1 MSEKPI
7 DFKGLTIRT
16 DYRPGDMAYMLYM
29 HSRFYDFG
37 FHFEMYVAE
46 SLLEFVRNLD
56 VEKER
61 IWIAEDQGKIV
72 GTIALKNT
80 DGQAQLRYFLID
92 PEYRG
97 RGLGRFLI
105 NQFMAF
111 LKKSDY
117 QSSFLLTEDSL
128 DTALHLYKSYGF
140 SYVSS
145 RDTDFGL
152 VESRYELAVG

>member
-1 MSEKPI
+1 MSEKTI

-16 DYRPGDMAYMLYM
+16 VYKPGDMAYMLYM

-37 FHFEMYVAE
+37 FQFEMYVAE
-46 SLLEFVRNLD
+46 SLLDFVRNLD
-56 VEKER
+56 SEKEC
-61 IWIAEDQGKIV
+61 IWIAEDKEKIV
-72 GTIALKNT
+72 GTIALKHME
-80 DGQAQLRYFLID
+80 GKAQLRYFLID
-92 PEYRG
+92 PDYRG

-105 NQFMAF
+105 NQFMGF

-117 QSSFLLTEDSL
+117 RSSFLLTEDSL

-152 VESRYELAVG
+152 VESRYELAVE